1 MDRMSQSH
9 RPPRAARGLFAA
21 ALASI
26 VACACTTTA
35 PRPEDPI
42 VVPEDARQVD
52 HIDFFGRERRWTR
65 INTHMLV
72 AWAGPTPYLL
82 VFEQS
87 CPRIMSRSAIAISR
101 SHEDALR
108 APADAIVVEGMPCQ
122 IDRIYA
128 VTQDDVTSLS
138 RELRH
143 P

>member
-1 MDRMSQSH
+1 MSLSH
-9 RPPRAARGLFAA
+9 RLPRAARGLFAA
-21 ALASI
+21 AVASV
-26 VACACTTTA
+26 VACACTTTT

-52 HIDFFGRERRWTR
+52 RIDYFGRERRWTR

-72 AWAGPTPYLL
+72 TWAGPTPYLL

-87 CPRIMSRSAIAISR
+87 CPKIMSRSAVALSR

-122 IDRIYA
+122 IDRMYA
-128 VTQDDVTSLS
+128 VTQEDVTYLS
-138 RELRH
+138 KEFRR